1 MPAYSVVVSIGLS
14 CTGLDQLSL
23 VPFSFLFP
31 DLLVT
36 RGALQGP
43 VQCNTQEKQNSG
55 EKDKGTGKRGAGHR
69 RKALT

>member
-23 VPFSFLFP
+23 VPFFLFP

-36 RGALQGP
+36 RGCSPGP
-43 VQCNTQEKQNSG
+43 CPKQHPGKTEQWG
-55 EKDKGTGKRGAGHR
+55 EDKGTGKRGAGHR

>member
-14 CTGLDQLSL
+14 CTELNQLSL

-31 DLLVT
+31 DLLVVGSSSGPCPMQHPEKKKK
-36 RGALQGP
+36 RKIRAL
-43 VQCNTQEKQNSG
+43 E
-55 EKDKGTGKRGAGHR
+55 KRGAGHR